1 MSETVPGK
9 RLLEI
14 EALRVLSCLGV
25 LLIHSCAIFW
35 WRTPPG
41 NQGLYFFATANEI
54 GRFALFGFVFIAGFL
69 LTLRQSR
76 AFAFKSFMGRRF
88 TSIFIPYLAWNLIYF
103 LFQFRANKFTPEQ
116 LANPTVWLN
125 WVLFGCSPHLYF
137 VALLFQLYLLYAF
150 AYKPLQWLL
159 EKPTRML
166 WCLALLLA
174 VYPLWIS
181 YRFLPDKFP
190 HLLPPLLIWL
200 ARNSTRTAPEWFVPF
215 FLGLFVGKYRDLFE
229 NWVYRYRLLLW
240 GLLFVSLS
248 FIAAMTVQAT
258 PSIPG
263 EIFIYRWPSSL
274 LLPLFRLFYAFAFTA
289 LVLPA
294 SAHALQKQKSIF
306 WVNMITQ
313 FATASFGIYLI
324 HPLVLLM
331 LGRLRTVGRLYAFS
345 PPLYLV
351 VITFALT
358 LLSWLCIWAIDTPGK
373 RWKPATWI
381 SRGLLG
387 H

>member
-1 MSETVPGK
+1 MSETVTAK

-25 LLIHSCAIFW
+25 LLIHACAIFW
-35 WRTPPG
+35 WRTPPD
-41 NQGLYFFATANEI
+41 NQGLYFFATANEM

-88 TSIFIPYLAWNLIYF
+88 ATIFLPYLAWNLIYF
-103 LFQFRANKFTPEQ
+103 LFQFRSHKFTAEQ

-125 WVLFGCSPHLYF
+125 WFLFGCSPHLYF
-137 VALLFQLYLLYAF
+137 VALLFQLYFLYAI

-159 EKPTRML
+159 EKPARML
-166 WCLALLLA
+166 WCLAGLLA
-174 VYPLWIS
+174 LYPLWIS
-181 YRFLPDKFP
+181 YRFSPDKFP
-190 HLLPPLLIWL
+190 HLLPPLLVWL

-215 FLGLFVGKYRDLFE
+215 FLGLFVGKYRELFE
-229 NWVYRYRLLLW
+229 KWTYQYRLLLW

-248 FIAAMTVQAT
+248 FTAVMTVQAT
-258 PSIPG
+258 PDSPG

-289 LVLPA
+289 LAIPA
-294 SAHALQKQKSIF
+294 ATNAFQTQKSTF
-306 WVNMITQ
+306 GVNMITQ

-331 LGRLRTVGRLYAFS
+331 LGRLRTTARLYAFS

-351 VITFALT
+351 VITLALT
-358 LLSWLCIWAIDTPGK
+358 LLSWLCIWAIDTAGK
-373 RWKPATWI
+373 RWKPAHWI